1 MAMKAIEFAL
11 LLSLLGSMQAH
22 TAKGNNEAV
31 QLDVSNTDL
40 LAQIQ
45 NIERVLQMPEYIEL
59 TATDNSI
66 LESLMAALKQGSL
79 DEAASLV
86 AQNQVNAILKQTFAD
101 SRLVC
106 TTEKAPNS
114 HMRMR
119 YCQTVAAKKRES
131 QKALNT
137 SAVNKPVMVPNN

>member
-1 MAMKAIEFAL
+1 MKAIEFAL
-11 LLSLLGSMQAH
+11 LLSLLGSMQILA
-22 TAKGNNEAV
+22 AKGNDEAV
-31 QLDVSNTDL
+31 QLEASNTDL

-45 NIERVLQMPEYIEL
+45 IIERLLQMPEYIEI
-59 TATDNSI
+59 TAADNSI
-66 LESLMAALKQGSL
+66 LESQLAALKQGSL
-79 DEAASLV
+79 DGAASLE
-86 AQNQVNAILKQTFAD
+86 ARKQVNAILKQAFAD

-106 TTEKAPNS
+106 TTEKVPNS